1 MIKITLKTDNA
12 AFEENYN
19 EEVARI
25 LREIADNIENGNYV
39 IFARD
44 INENKVAT
52 IEYEQD

>member
-25 LREIADNIENGNYV
+25 LREIADNIKNGNYV